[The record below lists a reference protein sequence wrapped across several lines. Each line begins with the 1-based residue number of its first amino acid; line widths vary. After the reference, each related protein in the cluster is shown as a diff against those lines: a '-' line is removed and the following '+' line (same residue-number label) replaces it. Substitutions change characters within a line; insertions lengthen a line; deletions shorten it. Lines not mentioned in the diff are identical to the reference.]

1 MLEFKKDFAFLLELR
16 RIFVGI
22 ASHFCWF
29 SLFRLRIFVGIGCR
43 KHIILRAS
51 PLVYNRIFL

>member
-1 MLEFKKDFAFLLELR
+1 VLEFKEVFAFLLELL

-29 SLFRLRIFVGIGCR
+29 SLF
-43 KHIILRAS
+43 S
-51 PLVYNRIFL
+51 PSHFCWNWVSQTHYSSGFSACL